1 MINLVQYIDIMRKLL
16 NPSFMILLLSYLQEI
31 IDRLSRN
38 EYLKIIRQDDKQV
51 NYARWNEVQKHSFY
65 SVTLTVT

>member
-51 NYARWNEVQKHSFY
+51 NYARWSEVQKTSFH

>member
-51 NYARWNEVQKHSFY
+51 NYARWNEVQKDSFY

>member
-1 MINLVQYIDIMRKLL
+1 MNNLVLYIDIMRKLL

-51 NYARWNEVQKHSFY
+51 NVQ
-65 SVTLTVT
+65 